1 MKNSEIKYY
10 DLIFQINN
18 FWNYN
23 NIKLNKKFLEKK
35 VHNNYPTIIIKD
47 DNEFEIKQEKKNVKA
62 YEFKDINNQK
72 VNILFFVMDYI

>member
-18 FWNYN
+18 FWNNN

-47 DNEFEIKQEKKNVKA
+47 YNEFEIKQEKKNVKA

>member
-18 FWNYN
+18 FWNN
-23 NIKLNKKFLEKK
+23 NNSKLNKKFLEKK

-47 DNEFEIKQEKKNVKA
+47 DNEFEIK
-62 YEFKDINNQK
+62 
-72 VNILFFVMDYI
+72 